1 MPGRHNVSQCIL
13 TGLGDHVW
21 SSVGRV
27 ENVISC
33 PGQGSAFPV
42 LATGQPQPARP
53 EQEAL
58 RRWVL
63 TRVGGQLAQFQLA
76 AWELLPL
83 EGWVQ
88 GPGKDSPPFLYPLF
102 RGTRVKTTQDYRW

>member
-1 MPGRHNVSQCIL
+1 M
-13 TGLGDHVW
+13 
-21 SSVGRV
+21 
-27 ENVISC
+27 SC

-42 LATGQPQPARP
+42 LATGQQQPAWP
-53 EQEAL
+53 EQEPP

-63 TRVGGQLAQFQLA
+63 TRVGGQLAQFQPA
-76 AWELLPL
+76 AWELLPQ

-88 GPGKDSPPFLYPLF
+88 GPGKDSPPFLSPLF